1 LLSLTLGP
9 FVAAWLGSIADDL
22 TDNIVKVGNVHLSL
36 PGVRLAL
43 WLGGLIT
50 VIAGYFAG
58 RRMRKAHLQEETA
71 GA

>member
-1 LLSLTLGP
+1 MLSTALRLGP
-9 FVAAWLGSIADDL
+9 DGREKP
-22 TDNIVKVGNVHLSL
+22 N
-36 PGVRLAL
+36 AL